1 MTKLEVN
8 NDRRRE
14 MKIKPLSGLKN
25 MLKQN
30 RLMLISTLFVFAIV
44 IVCIVTSNM
53 LFRTAETENRKEI
66 LVKAGKLAATQID
79 ANKINHWLED
89 GADDEYYETGR
100 QLKNILN
107 NTPYLQYL
115 YVTQIQPDGCH
126 IIYDMET
133 DDTELMQYTESPAD
147 ELPLGDI
154 WQFEAAF
161 EDSIPTLLAGGRIDI
176 IESRDQYGWLLT
188 GYEPLYDDS
197 GKCTAYVGIDI
208 SMLGVEA
215 YVGYLLIWLVTVTM
229 AFLVIIIILS
239 IVAQKHARQAEHYAE
254 IEKMNKRDQKLLQE
268 VITAFAN
275 SIDAKDKYTHG
286 HSSRVAEYSKKL
298 AEMNNKSE
306 QECEEIYY
314 AALLHDIG
322 KIGVPDGIITKDGK
336 LTDEEFEK
344 IKQHPVLGMQILN
357 SITEF
362 PYLSIGAG
370 GHHERYDGKG
380 YPYHLKGTDIPE
392 IARIVSVADA
402 YDAMSSK
409 RSYRDPIP
417 QQKVREEIVKGIGT
431 QFDPE
436 YARLMLHLIDVDT
449 EYRMSEREEVGEQT
463 GMNDL
468 VIDEHRSDVSTGILI
483 TPFMT
488 AVHLIVSANENK
500 PGKAPDPSIILF
512 DSLDGREHDTEKE
525 IKDLNYFE
533 YGEIW
538 FDGRTV
544 AAGARLMQTKIT
556 DTGLSDLV
564 KDGGYK
570 IEAVKIRDHALVRI
584 IGKSQTAEVI
594 IALPDSTRFLYIA
607 FTGENC
613 HISNIS
619 TEKSET
625 QAPANLMP
633 RIAEEISYI
642 KDAPTGDLPNLQ
654 IDGYRTAASEGIEIK
669 DGLTITFHT
678 KCLPTARLVWHCPF
692 IDIFCSDDGTVTGR
706 GYRDLAFMRF
716 DGEFWESDPNC
727 HAELNVVK
735 TNDFEGWDAWKKYN
749 WAGYDATVRFTVKDD
764 MITIIT
770 ENFGISARNTAVIT
784 DIDKPVYAAITGD
797 QIAVT
802 NIKRTYS

>member
-1 MTKLEVN
+1 
-8 NDRRRE
+8 
-14 MKIKPLSGLKN
+14 MKIKPLSVIKKI
-25 MLKQN
+25 LKQN
-30 RLMLISTLFVFAIV
+30 RLTLVSALLVFV
-44 IVCIVTSNM
+44 IVVVGIVTSSV
-53 LFRTAETENRKEI
+53 LFRTSATDNRKEI

-79 ANKINHWLED
+79 ANKINYWLEN

-133 DDTELMQYTESPAD
+133 DDTELMQYTESSAG

-176 IESRDQYGWLLT
+176 IESRDQFGWLLT
-188 GYEPLYDDS
+188 DYEPLYDDS
-197 GKCTAYVGIDI
+197 GKCTGYVGIDI
-208 SMLGVEA
+208 SMLGVES
-215 YVGYLLIWLVTVTM
+215 YTRFLLIWLVAVTM
-229 AFLVIIIILS
+229 TFMLIIIILGIAAS
-239 IVAQKHARQAEHYAE
+239 KRARQSEAYAAL
-254 IEKMNKRDQKLLQE
+254 EKQTKRDQKLLRE

-286 HSSRVAEYSKKL
+286 HSSRVAEYSRKL
-298 AEMNNKSE
+298 AEMNYKSE
-306 QECEEIYY
+306 QECDEIYY
-314 AALLHDIG
+314 AGLLHDIG
-322 KIGVPDGIITKDGK
+322 KIGIPDSIITKDGK
-336 LTDEEFEK
+336 LTDEEYEM
-344 IKQHPVLGMQILN
+344 IKQHPVLGAQILK

-380 YPYHLKGTDIPE
+380 YPARLKGTDIPE

-417 QQKVREEIVKGIGT
+417 QQKVREEIVKGTGT

-449 EYRMSEREEVGEQT
+449 EYEMSEREEVKALEGKNE
-463 GMNDL
+463 L
-468 VIDEHRSDVSTGILI
+468 IIDEYRSTVSEGILI

-488 AVHLIVSANENK
+488 TISLTVSPNTK
-500 PGKAPDPSIILF
+500 VSGSAPSAALLLF

-544 AAGARLMQTKIT
+544 TAGARAMKTNITKFVA
-556 DTGLSDLV
+556 SDLT
-564 KDGGYK
+564 KSEGYR
-570 IEAVKIRDHALVRI
+570 IEAVKMKDHALVRI
-584 IGKSQTAEVI
+584 IGKAQTAEVI
-594 IALPDSTRFLYIA
+594 IALPDSTRYLYIGL
-607 FTGENC
+607 TGKNC
-613 HISNIS
+613 CIRNIS
-619 TEKSET
+619 TDKSET
-625 QAPANLMP
+625 QSPADYIP

-642 KDAPTGDLPNLQ
+642 KDAPTGDIPNVQ
-654 IDGYRTAASEGIEIK
+654 VDGYRTASSEGMPIK

-692 IDIFCSDDGTVTGR
+692 IDIFCSDDGVVNGD

-716 DGEFWESDPNC
+716 DGEFWECDPDC
-727 HAELNVVK
+727 HADLNVTK
-735 TNDFEGWDAWKKYN
+735 TAAFKDWDAWKKHN
-749 WAGYDATVRFTVKDD
+749 QDGYDTTVTFRVEDNK
-764 MITIIT
+764 ITIIT
-770 ENFGISARNTAVIT
+770 DNAGISVSNTAVLT
-784 DIDKPVYAAITGD
+784 GIDKTVYAAITGD
-797 QIAVT
+797 QVAIT
-802 NIKRTYS
+802 NIHIK